1 MASVEVLSHD
11 NGIDFN
17 QVEPGNPDKKIPSF
31 FLSQGPRKG
40 GGGGGEG
47 AVRVKF
53 RLDIRRYRCSLVDT
67 RPIPYRYFT
76 ASLPMPY

>member
-1 MASVEVLSHD
+1 MASVEVLSHN
-11 NGIDFN
+11 NGIDSN

-40 GGGGGEG
+40 GGGV
-47 AVRVKF
+47 VRVKY

-67 RPIPYRYFT
+67 RPIPYRHFT